1 MATGLDSIE
10 LTQREGLPHEIAR
23 KLIAYLLSGDI
34 KPGTRMP
41 SERALAAALGVGRSS
56 VREALKSLGLLGL
69 VEVRQG
75 DGTYLRRPD
84 SDLLPQVIE
93 WGLLLNERRTLD
105 LVDARQHLEII
116 NAQLAAQRRTPADI
130 KALNTALRLMSRRSS
145 PDAFVEAD
153 IAFHLAVAEAAQN
166 AVMLD
171 IVKSI
176 QSLLKVWI
184 RRAVTEAGETRGSHD
199 EHVPVLEAIIAGD
212 AEAAGA
218 AMSQHMSRAAERLR
232 RSVDADMSRSATGG

>member
-116 NAQLAAQRRTPADI
+116 NARLAAQRRTPADI
-130 KALNTALRLMSRRSS
+130 KALNTALRLMSKRSN

-184 RRAVTEAGETRGSHD
+184 KRAVTEAGETRGSHE
-199 EHVPVLEAIIAGD
+199 EHVPVLEAIVAGD
-212 AEAAGA
+212 ADAAGA
-218 AMSQHMSRAAERLR
+218 AMAEHMSRAAERLR
-232 RSVDADMSRSATGG
+232 RSVDADMSRGAARS